1 MDTGREKLEMLL
13 KRYSRIVPDGFAV
26 DIRDHEA
33 WDEVL
38 KQTGIRSGYDFM
50 AEWLCRAYY
59 EKYGEEFLFH
69 EKCVS
74 YEIEYHI
81 DAYMT
86 LKGHKGYIPHVS
98 VHLMP
103 KGYLERNCEEINI
116 SVNDV
121 GNVKQETMFHY
132 RKGIREIYRNTEK
145 DPYRE

>member
-1 MDTGREKLEMLL
+1 MGQDMKRLEELL
-13 KRYSRIVPDGFAV
+13 LRDSRIVPDGFAV
-26 DIRDHEA
+26 DIRDHER

-38 KQTGIRSGYDFM
+38 KQTGLHEAYNYM
-50 AEWLCRAYY
+50 AEWLCRAYF

-69 EKCVS
+69 EKCVA

-86 LKGHKGYIPHVS
+86 LKGYKGYVPHVS
-98 VHLMP
+98 VYLMP
-103 KGYLERNCEEINI
+103 KDYLEKNCEEINI

-121 GNVKQETMFHY
+121 HNAKQASMFHY

-145 DPYRE
+145 DPYKQ